1 MTDSKARIDPRYDP
15 RYQRGYVGGETDAP
29 PHAESPPPTSPVV
42 APVPVTREPREQ
54 VESRPARLEPERQ
67 QVTEPHVVA
76 EPGAPNVAAT
86 AAAGQPARVP
96 TDPTEPADAGAAVGV
111 AAEPTVA
118 GATGAA
124 APIDLEPV
132 DPEPVDPESDLYA
145 RSWLAAGWLFSGAI
159 LAAGIWWAWT
169 AAIDPR
175 YYTGLGTN
183 SDAFMYLQWSVP
195 PSMVM
200 IGALGVVVVTTF
212 AGMHQL
218 AASAARGADRA
229 LSAFP
234 RVPAAYALAGI
245 AIAGLIATF
254 WLGGLVADGQDV
266 MWTET
271 GPREDQ
277 LTIVALSRVGEVA
290 GAPVAGAAFAAVI
303 GLVLLGVQSARTM
316 RTTRRAG

>member
-15 RYQRGYVGGETDAP
+15 RFQRGYVGSETDAP
-29 PHAESPPPTSPVV
+29 THAEAPPPASPVV
-42 APVPVTREPREQ
+42 APVPIMRAPREQ
-54 VESRPARLEPERQ
+54 VESHAARLEPEAQ
-67 QVTEPHVVA
+67 QVTEPHIVA
-76 EPGAPNVAAT
+76 EQGAPNAAPN
-86 AAAGQPARVP
+86 AASNAAAIADAGQPVRVP
-96 TDPTEPADAGAAVGV
+96 APEPAVAGAAEPI
-111 AAEPTVA
+111 AAEP
-118 GATGAA
+118 
-124 APIDLEPV
+124 IDV
-132 DPEPVDPESDLYA
+132 GPVDPESVDPESELYA
-145 RSWLAAGWLFSGAI
+145 RSWLTAGWLFSGAI

-175 YYTGLGTN
+175 NYNGLRTN

-218 AASAARGADRA
+218 ATSADRGADRA

-266 MWTET
+266 IWTET

-277 LTIVALSRVGEVA
+277 LSIVALSRVGEVA

-303 GLVLLGVQSARTM
+303 ALVLLGVQSARTM
-316 RTTRRAG
+316 RTARRAG